1 METSDIIGLAVTVI
15 AGLGLIG
22 LSVPLL
28 MGKCAGLIAGYNTM
42 TKEERESWDGPA
54 LARFVGKI
62 LLAIGLVTLPY
73 GVGVFYFSL
82 KWLTWAYLAFTVG
95 LSVFAVVYCNTGN
108 RFRK

>member
-54 LARFVGKI
+54 LARLELEPLIHGRLALGEGTGAV
-62 LLAIGLVTLPY
+62 LLFPLLDMAEAVPN
-73 GVGVFYFSL
+73 VP
-82 KWLTWAYLAFTVG
+82 
-95 LSVFAVVYCNTGN
+95 LS
-108 RFRK
+108 KL